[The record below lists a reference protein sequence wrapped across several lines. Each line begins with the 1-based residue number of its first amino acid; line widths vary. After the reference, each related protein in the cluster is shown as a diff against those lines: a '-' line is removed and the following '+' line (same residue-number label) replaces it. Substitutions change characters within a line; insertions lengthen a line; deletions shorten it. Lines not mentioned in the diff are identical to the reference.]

1 MESICNPCERRNI
14 VSKLTHWC
22 SDCEDGLCGKC
33 LKDHKAMKLTQH
45 HHVTEMTEI
54 SVEKSI
60 LLSIPRCERHPDC
73 REDFLCLDHDLICCH
88 TCLQSDHKDCKNV
101 SNVNVLSKGVSKSEL
116 FLSNKRTVQE
126 VRESIKG
133 IIKERQSVKEDV
145 TKQQQRIR
153 MEIANTKSKF
163 MEHIN
168 NLEKTLLKELSNIEK
183 ENKSFIEE
191 EMTELL
197 KTDKEVEEDDNT
209 LQFITDNGSESRLFI
224 FLKKQRRK
232 QDEIMKMLADV
243 PPTSRV
249 KISLEE
255 AGHEI
260 TESKAI
266 DLNNTTQAVSVQRNQ
281 ATSTECVRQFPIL
294 EETLQ
299 IQLDPKDFVDRDE
312 KYAQLNLRNVCLAVQ
327 DDNCVLVVGHVTI
340 LQENTTEYMI
350 SKYKNNYRLVKYMYN
365 DKGLTFING
374 CTIYCDQYNQYN
386 EDVHGCHM
394 NIALSC
400 IPKSTQVVALYG
412 RGFALVDT
420 ESMERQ
426 WCLEIDNEFQAI
438 DTDENFIYIA
448 DNGMLCKYNRNGFLI
463 RRIKF
468 IHCSWFTL
476 TLNGNFACHADS
488 FRLLRRDGS
497 EIFSYHPAGLKTVT
511 ADKTGNIYLA
521 TGDGY
526 KYWIH

>member
-1 MESICNPCERRNI
+1 MDFVCNPCERRNI
-14 VSKLTHWC
+14 VSQLTHWC

-54 SVEKSI
+54 SVEKSK
-60 LLSIPRCERHPDC
+60 LLSIPQCNKHPDC

-116 FLSNKRTVQE
+116 FSSNKRTVQE
-126 VRESIKG
+126 VRESLKE
-133 IIKERQSVKEDV
+133 IIEERQSVKEDV

-183 ENKSFIEE
+183 ENTSFILE

-209 LQFITDNGSESRLFI
+209 LQFITDNGSESRLFT

-255 AGHEI
+255 ASHGIKAIKAIGFLSVHYKI
-260 TESKAI
+260 VESKRSAKRSTTKK
-266 DLNNTTQAVSVQRNQ
+266 DLDNTAQAVSVQRK
-281 ATSTECVRQFPIL
+281 TSYNHINRVLTTVPIA
-294 EETLQ
+294 E
-299 IQLDPKDFVDRDE
+299 R
-312 KYAQLNLRNVCLAVQ
+312 NL
-327 DDNCVLVVGHVTI
+327 TT
-340 LQENTTEYMI
+340 NT
-350 SKYKNNYRLVKYMYN
+350 
-365 DKGLTFING
+365 
-374 CTIYCDQYNQYN
+374 
-386 EDVHGCHM
+386 
-394 NIALSC
+394 A
-400 IPKSTQVVALYG
+400 
-412 RGFALVDT
+412 
-420 ESMERQ
+420 
-426 WCLEIDNEFQAI
+426 
-438 DTDENFIYIA
+438 
-448 DNGMLCKYNRNGFLI
+448 
-463 RRIKF
+463 
-468 IHCSWFTL
+468 
-476 TLNGNFACHADS
+476 
-488 FRLLRRDGS
+488 
-497 EIFSYHPAGLKTVT
+497 
-511 ADKTGNIYLA
+511 
-521 TGDGY
+521 
-526 KYWIH
+526 